1 MARQWYQLIS
11 SRDIDDEIIL
21 ESDQPK
27 KALGHTRPTV
37 VILNATFPWWLS
49 PCKKIKDINW
59 FFPVLLLIK
68 ESFNLIW
75 CEKQHN
81 TINQKVWVSGATFP

>member
-27 KALGHTRPTV
+27 KTLGHTRPTV
-37 VILNATFPWWLS
+37 VILNATFP
-49 PCKKIKDINW
+49 
-59 FFPVLLLIK
+59 
-68 ESFNLIW
+68 
-75 CEKQHN
+75 
-81 TINQKVWVSGATFP
+81 